1 MSKKTGKEETE
12 MKRSDYYY
20 TRSITT
26 GYVYGIYEKVDG
38 QLVKAGDVTTDSMIR
53 SNKTMESVITEYF
66 KSFGKILEDVKKY
79 VCVLDHTNTTVYGI
93 KTKEDFL
100 KVAEKIEE

>member
-1 MSKKTGKEETE
+1 
-12 MKRSDYYY
+12 MKRSDYYF

-26 GYVYGIYEKVDG
+26 GYVYGIYEKTNG
-38 QLVKAGDVTTDSMIR
+38 QLEKVGDVTTSSMIR

-66 KSFGKILEDVKKY
+66 TSIGEILDDVKNY
-79 VCVLDHTNTTVYGI
+79 VCVLDHTNTSVYGI
-93 KTKEDFL
+93 KTEEDFL

>member
-1 MSKKTGKEETE
+1 
-12 MKRSDYYY
+12 MKRSDYYF

-26 GYVYGIYEKVDG
+26 GYVYGIYQKIDG
-38 QLVKAGDVTTDSMIR
+38 QLVKEGDVTTSTMIR

-66 KSFGKILEDVKKY
+66 KSIGEILEDVKKY

-93 KTKEDFL
+93 KTEEDFL
-100 KVAEKIEE
+100 KAAEKIEE